1 MSSPD
6 ERSLRPVLTGYS
18 QNFLDLMR
26 WRVREVLLVSSQYD
40 SFLFDEDGQLYGLIQ
55 DEYLGLSMSH
65 SPEIVKVTRTSEAL
79 DLLKEGRH
87 FDLII
92 ATPHIEDSRPH
103 QFARQVRDIGCFQ
116 PITLLAFDN
125 RELSSLLAQHDTS
138 VFDRIFIWQGDF
150 RLIIAI
156 IKDLEDRMNVRHD
169 TDSVG
174 VQSILLIED
183 NMRFYS
189 SLLPEI
195 YTEILKQSRRLISEG
210 KNISQRYLR
219 MRARPKILFCTD
231 YETAERYF
239 SEYRE
244 EILGVISDI
253 DFPRNGSPDA
263 RAGLDFA
270 RHVREL
276 APDMPVLMQSYL
288 PELEEEAR
296 AAQAA
301 FVLKSSPSMI
311 EGIKTFMKRYFSF
324 GDFIFRT
331 EDGREVGAATDLRS
345 LERQLEVVPPESIRF
360 HAERNH
366 FSNWLKART
375 EFWLADQLRPRRVTD
390 YGSLEELREDLIV
403 RLRGYRKNQARGTI
417 TDFDRE
423 SFDPS
428 GSFARIGGG
437 SIGGK
442 ARGMGFLNM
451 VLNSDGIENRY
462 PGVRVFVPCA
472 VVIGTEVFDQ
482 FLDMNDLHV
491 FALNCPDDATIARKF
506 VEAEKF
512 PAEVVARLRE
522 FLGIIT
528 EPIAVRSSSLLEDS
542 QYQPFAGVY
551 ETYMLPNNDHD
562 ISARLE
568 ETLRTIKLVYASTF
582 YRKAKEYMKATV
594 YRLEEEKMA
603 VAIQKMVGSRRGK
616 RYYPEIAGV
625 GRSYNFYPIPP
636 QDPED
641 GVVSVAL
648 GLGRM
653 VVEGGTSVKFSPGHP
668 EHLPQFITVKDTL
681 ENNQHQFFALDMS
694 PGRIDRASTQDDR
707 VGLYD
712 LSVAEEDGTLSRVGS
727 VYSPENDA
735 IYEGISRPG
744 IRLVT
749 FQAFLKDPTVPFP
762 EILSN
767 VLRLA
772 GSAMGTP
779 VEIEFAVNFS
789 SRESEL
795 SEIGLLQLR
804 PLVVNREPGV
814 VDPSSIPQD
823 RLLCA
828 SDQVLGNGVIDDI
841 RDIVYVDFNLFD
853 RGKSREVA
861 LEVERL
867 NAKLVSE
874 GRPYLLIGVGRWGS
888 MDPWLG
894 IPVRWDQI
902 AGARVIVES
911 SFRDLEVVPSQG
923 SHFFQNLT
931 AFMVGYLC
939 VGTREGQ
946 GLLDW
951 EWLASRPAEEVLA
964 FTRHLRFEKPVVV
977 NMDNRARRGVILKP
991 EQDPPPAA
999 AS

>member
-1 MSSPD
+1 MSSQD
-6 ERSLRPVLTGYS
+6 ERFLRPDFTGYS

-40 SFLFDEDGQLYGLIQ
+40 SFLFDEDGQLYTLIQ

-79 DLLKEGRH
+79 DLLREGRH

-103 QFARQVRDIGCFQ
+103 QFARQVRELGCDL

-195 YTEILKQSRRLISEG
+195 YTEILKQSKRLISEG

-231 YETAERYF
+231 YESAALYF
-239 SEYRE
+239 TDYTD
-244 EILGVISDI
+244 EILGIISDV
-253 DFPRNGSPDA
+253 DFPRNGSPDP

-270 RHVREL
+270 RYVRQT
-276 APDMPVLMQSYL
+276 APDMPFLMQSYL

-296 AAQAA
+296 SVQAA
-301 FVLKSSPSMI
+301 FVLKSSPSML
-311 EGIKTFMKRYFSF
+311 EGIKLFMQRYFSF

-331 EDGREVGAATDLRS
+331 GDGREVGRANDLRS
-345 LERQLEVVPPESIRF
+345 LEEKLGGVPPESIRF

-375 EFWLADQLRPRRVTD
+375 EFWLADQLRPQRVTD
-390 YGSLEELREDLIV
+390 YASLEELREYLIH
-403 RLRGYRKNQARGTI
+403 RLRVYRRSQARGTI
-417 TDFDRE
+417 TDFDRD
-423 SFDPS
+423 SFDPT

-451 VLNSDGIENRY
+451 ALNSEGIETRY

-491 FALNCPDDATIARKF
+491 FALNCPDDDLIAKKF

-512 PAEVVARLRE
+512 PDEVLTRLRQ
-522 FLGIIT
+522 FLEIIT
-528 EPIAVRSSSLLEDS
+528 DPIAVRSSSLLEDS

-568 ETLRTIKLVYASTF
+568 DTLRAVKLVYASTF
-582 YRKAKEYMKATV
+582 YRRAKEYMKATV

-603 VAIQKMVGSRRGK
+603 VAIQKMVGARRGK
-616 RYYPEIAGV
+616 RYYPEMAGV

-636 QDPED
+636 QEPED
-641 GVVSVAL
+641 GIVSVAL
-648 GLGRM
+648 GLGKM
-653 VVEGGTSVKFSPGHP
+653 VVEGGVSVKFSPAHP

-681 ENNQHQFFALDMS
+681 QNNQHQFFALDMS
-694 PGRIDRASTQDDR
+694 TRPIDGPLVRDDR

-712 LSVAEEDGTLSRVGS
+712 LSIAEEDGTLSRVGS
-727 VYSPENDA
+727 TYSHENDA
-735 IYEGISRPG
+735 IYEGISRQG
-744 IRLVT
+744 VRLVT
-749 FQAFLKDPTVPFP
+749 FQAFLKDPSVPFP
-762 EILSN
+762 GILSD

-772 GSAMGTP
+772 SSAMGTP
-779 VEIEFAVNFS
+779 VEIEFAVNLS
-789 SRESEL
+789 ARDSEPG
-795 SEIGLLQLR
+795 EIGLLQLR
-804 PLVVNREPGV
+804 PLVVNREPGE
-814 VDPSSIPQD
+814 VDPSAIPPE
-823 RLLCA
+823 RILCT

-841 RDIVYVDFNLFD
+841 LDIVYVDYHLFD

-861 LEVERL
+861 GEVERL
-867 NAKLVSE
+867 NAKLIAE
-874 GRPYLLIGVGRWGS
+874 GRPYLLVGVGRWGS
-888 MDPWLG
+888 LDPWLG

-902 AGARVIVES
+902 AGARVIIES

-931 AFMVGYLC
+931 SFMVGYLC
-939 VGTREGQ
+939 VGSTQGEGGQ
-946 GLLDW
+946 GGIDW
-951 EWLASRPAEEVLA
+951 EWLAAQPAEESLD
-964 FTRHLRFEKPVVV
+964 FTRHVRLEKPLVV
-977 NMDNRARRGVILKP
+977 NMNNRKRRGIVLKP
-991 EQDPPPAA
+991 E
-999 AS
+999 

>member
-1 MSSPD
+1 MSSHD

-65 SPEIVKVTRTSEAL
+65 SPEIVKVSRTSEAL
-79 DLLKEGRH
+79 ELLRDGRH

-103 QFARQVRDIGCFQ
+103 QFARQVRELGCTQ

-125 RELSSLLAQHDTS
+125 RELSSLLAQHDTT

-183 NMRFYS
+183 HMRFYS

-195 YTEILKQSRRLISEG
+195 YTEILKQSKRLISEG

-231 YETAERYF
+231 YESALGYF
-239 SEYRE
+239 SDYQK
-244 EILGVISDI
+244 EILGIISDI
-253 DFPRNGSPDA
+253 DFPRNGSPDP
-263 RAGLDFA
+263 RAGIDFA
-270 RHVREL
+270 RHIRKS
-276 APDMPVLMQSYL
+276 APDMPVLLQSYL

-296 AAQAA
+296 SVDAA
-301 FVLKSSPSMI
+301 FVLKSSASML
-311 EGIKTFMKRYFSF
+311 EGIKLFMKRYFSF
-324 GDFIFRT
+324 GDFVFRT
-331 EDGREVGAATDLRS
+331 EDGREVGTAKDLRS
-345 LERQLEVVPPESIRF
+345 LEDQLGVVPPESIRF
-360 HAERNH
+360 HGERNH

-390 YGSLEELREDLIV
+390 YASLEDLREDLIL
-403 RLRGYRKNQARGTI
+403 RLRTYRRSQARGAI
-417 TDFDRE
+417 TDFDSG

-451 VLNSDGIENRY
+451 ILNAEGIENRY
-462 PGVRVFVPCA
+462 SGVRVFVPCA

-482 FLDMNDLHV
+482 FLDMNNLHL
-491 FALNCPDDATIARKF
+491 FALNCPDDGLIAKKF
-506 VEAEKF
+506 VEAENF
-512 PAEVVARLRE
+512 PLEVVTRLRQ
-522 FLGIIT
+522 FLDIIT
-528 EPIAVRSSSLLEDS
+528 DPIAVRSSSLLEDS

-551 ETYMLPNNDHD
+551 ETYMLPNNDPD
-562 ISARLE
+562 ISSRLE
-568 ETLRTIKLVYASTF
+568 DTLRAVKLVYASTF

-603 VAIQKMVGSRRGK
+603 VAIQKMVGARRGK
-616 RYYPEIAGV
+616 RYYPQMAGV

-636 QDPED
+636 QEPED
-641 GVVSVAL
+641 GIVSLAL
-648 GLGRM
+648 GLGKM
-653 VVEGGTSVKFSPGHP
+653 VVEGGPSVKFSPRHP
-668 EHLPQFITVKDTL
+668 GHLPQFFTIRDAL
-681 ENNQHQFFALDMS
+681 EYNQHQFFALDMS
-694 PGRIDRASTQDDR
+694 PGRLDRPVTSDDR

-712 LSVAEEDGTLSRVGS
+712 LSVAEEDGTLGRVGS
-727 VYSPENDA
+727 TYSRENDA

-749 FQAFLKDPTVPFP
+749 FQALLKDPSLPFP
-762 EILSN
+762 EILSD

-772 GSAMGTP
+772 GGAMGTP
-779 VEIEFAVNFS
+779 VEIEFAVN
-789 SRESEL
+789 L
-795 SEIGLLQLR
+795 SGRKPEPGEVGLLQLR
-804 PLVVNREPGV
+804 PLVVNREPGE
-814 VDPSSIPQD
+814 VDSSVIPPD
-823 RLLCA
+823 RILC
-828 SDQVLGNGVIDDI
+828 SSGQVLGNGVI
-841 RDIVYVDFNLFD
+841 
-853 RGKSREVA
+853 
-861 LEVERL
+861 
-867 NAKLVSE
+867 
-874 GRPYLLIGVGRWGS
+874 
-888 MDPWLG
+888 
-894 IPVRWDQI
+894 
-902 AGARVIVES
+902 
-911 SFRDLEVVPSQG
+911 
-923 SHFFQNLT
+923 
-931 AFMVGYLC
+931 
-939 VGTREGQ
+939 
-946 GLLDW
+946 
-951 EWLASRPAEEVLA
+951 
-964 FTRHLRFEKPVVV
+964 
-977 NMDNRARRGVILKP
+977 
-991 EQDPPPAA
+991 
-999 AS
+999 